1 MLLREDT
8 KMGEVEIKDMIFD
21 LSVVLNKLADAKKD
35 AQRHLQGCGEVLSAS
50 RMRDDPDNLQARV
63 DRLEDTMTDVAWEID
78 SVRDDLFKITDAL
91 EEKIYKMH
99 MEHLSKSLYKWE
111 DFRGV

>member
-1 MLLREDT
+1 
-8 KMGEVEIKDMIFD
+8 MGEVEIKDMIFD

-35 AQRHLQGCGEVLSAS
+35 TQRHLQGY
-50 RMRDDPDNLQARV
+50 DDPDNLMARV
-63 DRLEDTMTDVAWEID
+63 DRLEDTLSDVSDDID
-78 SVRDDLFKITDAL
+78 SARDDLFKIIDAL

-99 MEHLSKSLYKWE
+99 MDHLSKSLYKWE

>member
-1 MLLREDT
+1 MDT
-8 KMGEVEIKDMIFD
+8 LDIQELIFD

-35 AQRHLQGCGEVLSAS
+35 TQKHLQGYDE
-50 RMRDDPDNLQARV
+50 DHLQARV

-78 SVRDDLFKITDAL
+78 RSRDDLFKIVDLL
-91 EEKIYKMH
+91 EDRIYKMH
-99 MEHLSKSLYKWE
+99 MDHLSKSLYKWE